1 MHRKL
6 TFVTLIALFFLA
18 SVSAFGQ
25 EVKGMIKNRTGD
37 MLIVTNDQGDVTV
50 VLTDNTV
57 TRDKTG
63 LFGLGKEKMAD
74 VVLIPGLKV
83 DVDGE
88 PNEQGQIVAK
98 TITVDG
104 DDLETS
110 QMIQAGINPTAKQ
123 VEANIEAIDVNR
135 RAIEANRQSSSANAA
150 EIEALKAQIEALK
163 AGIAEHK
170 QNTANHEQ
178 KITETIKVVHAT
190 TDRFMSLA
198 DYEVKAEA
206 TVKFTFGSSS
216 LSEESAGALKK
227 LAETATGLKGYVIEV
242 TGHADST
249 GHDAINTKL
258 SEDRAKA
265 VIAYLIQQAGV
276 PVRHIVAPGAMGEY
290 APVATNETAAGR
302 AENRRHGPGAGQ
314 LFRGRW
320 QRYDV
325 DGDQSCPRLRGVSP
339 RGRQWQPDH

>member
-1 MHRKL
+1 MHAR
-6 TFVTLIALFFLA
+6 TSLISLMALFSLA
-18 SVSAFGQ
+18 SVSAFGAN
-25 EVKGMIKNRTGD
+25 VKGMINMRTGE
-37 MLIVTNDQGDVTV
+37 TFTV
-50 VLTDNTV
+50 VSDKGNVVVLLTDST
-57 TRDKTG
+57 TTKDDTG
-63 LFGLGKEKMAD
+63 LFGLRNEKMAT

-88 PNEQGQIVAK
+88 PNEQGQFVAK

-110 QMIQAGINPTAKQ
+110 EMIQAGINPTAKQ

-135 RAIEANRQSSSANAA
+135 RAIEVNRQSSSANAA

-178 KITETIKVVHAT
+178 KITETIRVVHAT

-198 DYEVKAEA
+198 DYEVKTEA

-216 LSEESAGALKK
+216 LSGESEGALKM
-227 LAETATGLKGYVIEV
+227 LAETAAGLKGYVIEV

-249 GHDAINTKL
+249 GHDAVNTKL

-265 VIAYLIQQAGV
+265 VIAYLTQQAGV

-290 APVATNETAAGR
+290 APAASNETAAGR
-302 AENRRHGPGAGQ
+302 AENRRVDIKVLVHKGA
-314 LFRGRW
+314 
-320 QRYDV
+320 
-325 DGDQSCPRLRGVSP
+325 SAI
-339 RGRQWQPDH
+339 

>member
-1 MHRKL
+1 L
-6 TFVTLIALFFLA
+6 GTETLA
-18 SVSAFGQ
+18 
-25 EVKGMIKNRTGD
+25 T
-37 MLIVTNDQGDVTV
+37 
-50 VLTDNTV
+50 
-57 TRDKTG
+57 
-63 LFGLGKEKMAD
+63 

-88 PNEQGQIVAK
+88 PNEHGQIVAK

-110 QMIQAGINPTAKQ
+110 EMIQAGINPTAKQ

-178 KITETIKVVHAT
+178 RITETIKVVHAT

-198 DYEVKAEA
+198 DYEVKAEG

-216 LSEESAGALKK
+216 LPEESAGALKM
-227 LAETATGLKGYVIEV
+227 LAETAAGLKGYVIEV

-249 GHDAINTKL
+249 GHDVINTKL

-290 APVATNETAAGR
+290 APAASNETAAGR
-302 AENRRHGPGAGQ
+302 AENRRVDIKVLVHKGA
-314 LFRGRW
+314 
-320 QRYDV
+320 
-325 DGDQSCPRLRGVSP
+325 SAI
-339 RGRQWQPDH
+339 